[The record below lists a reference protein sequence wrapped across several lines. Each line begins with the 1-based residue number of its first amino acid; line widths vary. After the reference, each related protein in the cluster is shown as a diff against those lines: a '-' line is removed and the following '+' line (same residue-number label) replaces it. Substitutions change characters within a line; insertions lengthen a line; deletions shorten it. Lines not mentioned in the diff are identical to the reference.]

1 MSDLGLY
8 IHVPFCGKKCPYCDF
23 YSVEYRKKT
32 AEKYVSAVLR
42 NIRHYSDKSRI
53 VDTVYFGGGTPSLL
67 TAGQVSDILDTAA
80 DSFSLNKNAEIT
92 LEANPSGL
100 TPDRLSALRKSG
112 INRLSIGVQS
122 MNDDELKLLGRN
134 HTAEKAEKAVIS
146 AYDAGFRDISC
157 DIMIALPKQNKEKL
171 LYSAERLAK
180 LPINHISAYILKAE
194 DGTPFGCEEFRKRLP
209 DDDAAAVLYLEM
221 IKIFEECGFM
231 QYEISNFAKP
241 GFESRHNCRYWKCL
255 DYIGIGPSA
264 HSCFN
269 GKRFAVDRDIS
280 EFIDSSVQK
289 ITVTDENPCGFEET
303 AMLALRLKSGLDL
316 SIAGSRR
323 TDIEKKIP
331 TLIQAG
337 YAKYDG
343 RFLSLTPKGFLMS
356 NSIIGY
362 IIFE

>member
-1 MSDLGLY
+1 MNTLGIY

-23 YSVEYRKKT
+23 YSVEYRKNT
-32 AEKYVSAVLR
+32 AEKYVAAVLR
-42 NIRHYSDKSRI
+42 NLRHYSDKSRT

-67 TAGQVSDILDTAA
+67 TAEQISYLLDTIRDAF
-80 DSFSLNKNAEIT
+80 DLDKNAEIT

-100 TPDRLSALRKSG
+100 TPERLSELRKSG
-112 INRLSIGVQS
+112 INRLSVGVQS

-146 AYDAGFRDISC
+146 AYDAGFRNISC
-157 DIMIALPKQNKEKL
+157 DLMLALPGQSIEKL
-171 LYSAERLAK
+171 RYSAERLAE

-194 DGTPFGCEEFRKRLP
+194 DGTPFGCDEFRSRLP
-209 DDDAAAVLYLEM
+209 DDDAAAALYLEM
-221 IKIFEECGFM
+221 IEIFEERGFI

-264 HSCFN
+264 HSCCN

-280 EFIDSSVQK
+280 GFIDAPVQQV
-289 ITVTDENPCGFEET
+289 TVTDEDPCGFEET

-323 TDIEKKIP
+323 ADIEKKIP
-331 TLIQAG
+331 MLIQAG
-337 YAKYDG
+337 YAEYDG
-343 RFLSLTPKGFLMS
+343 HFLSLTPKGFLMS
-356 NSIIGY
+356 NSVIEY
-362 IIFE
+362 VIFE